1 MNIIKCITF
10 VKCIFDLF
18 DMHYNIF
25 IYFSFAKEFG
35 RPDWEGYGSF
45 IHRWTKR
52 YGIVNKAICGRK
64 ESAASPKINLKRGRK
79 LFCSPPWQDIHQMT
93 FTMVMKQPCS
103 TSPCPTGLT
112 ALMVTSQ
119 QGLQKVKTD

>member
-1 MNIIKCITF
+1 MNNIKRITF

-35 RPDWEGYGSF
+35 HPDWEGYGSF

-52 YGIVNKAICGRK
+52 YGIVNKAICGSK
-64 ESAASPKINLKRGRK
+64 ESAAP
-79 LFCSPPWQDIHQMT
+79 QDQLEMWKET
-93 FTMVMKQPCS
+93 VLL
-103 TSPCPTGLT
+103 PTL
-112 ALMVTSQ
+112 ARYSQ
-119 QGLQKVKTD
+119 W